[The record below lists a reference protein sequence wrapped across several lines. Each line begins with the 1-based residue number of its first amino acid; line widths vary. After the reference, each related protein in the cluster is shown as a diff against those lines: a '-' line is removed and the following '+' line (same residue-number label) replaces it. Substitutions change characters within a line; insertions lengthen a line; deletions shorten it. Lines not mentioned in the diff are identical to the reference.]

1 MRDRLLIGVF
11 MTMLLVPLVAFG
23 AGLGTRPT
31 EFDADRLHAKPAF
44 VSMTAVPQFVAS
56 WLDYFGD
63 HFGLRR
69 ALIRGHAV
77 LTARVLHVSPS
88 PTVIMGRDGWLYYAD
103 DSALEDYESAELMT
117 DDELEAWRQ
126 SLVDTRDWLRTQG
139 VQFVFMVVPDKHVI
153 YPEHMPATIHRLH
166 AAFRGAQLVDYL
178 QAHSDLCL
186 VDTTRALLERKPN
199 ERLYSTTDTH
209 WNDRGVYVG
218 YDALLRQAGRAVQ
231 GVTPLPRTA
240 FAQVE
245 RDEPGGDLAA
255 MLGLDDVLRE
265 HDLALD
271 PIVPRRAR
279 LLEPGDLHEGYEV
292 ARVVTEVSDPRLPK
306 AVIFRDS
313 FMSAMVPFLSEH
325 FSRAVYLWQND
336 VDRDLVLRERPTLV
350 ILEIV
355 GRRLQTY
362 VP

>member
-1 MRDRLLIGVF
+1 
-11 MTMLLVPLVAFG
+11 
-23 AGLGTRPT
+23 
-31 EFDADRLHAKPAF
+31 
-44 VSMTAVPQFVAS
+44 
-56 WLDYFGD
+56 
-63 HFGLRR
+63 
-69 ALIRGHAV
+69 
-77 LTARVLHVSPS
+77 
-88 PTVIMGRDGWLYYAD
+88 
-103 DSALEDYESAELMT
+103 
-117 DDELEAWRQ
+117 
-126 SLVDTRDWLRTQG
+126 
-139 VQFVFMVVPDKHVI
+139 
-153 YPEHMPATIHRLH
+153 
-166 AAFRGAQLVDYL
+166 
-178 QAHSDLCL
+178 
-186 VDTTRALLERKPN
+186 
-199 ERLYSTTDTH
+199 
-209 WNDRGVYVG
+209 
-218 YDALLRQAGRAVQ
+218 
-231 GVTPLPRTA
+231 
-240 FAQVE
+240 
-245 RDEPGGDLAA
+245 

-325 FSRAVYLWQND
+325 FSRAVYMWQND